1 MQSELTTNLHL
12 LTPEF
17 ALAGLAF
24 LVFTADLFLPEARKE
39 WLAGLSALGLVG
51 VIVLAILMRPAESVT
66 LYGGLVAVDGFSLFF
81 KVFFL
86 AIGIGII
93 ALAVEYGRDRLQ
105 HRGEFYGLLLFSILG
120 MNLMAMARELLTAY
134 IALELLSFSLFVL
147 VAYGLREA
155 RSNEAGIKYI
165 IIGALS
171 SAVMLYGLSNIYS
184 ALGTTYYAG
193 IAAELSV
200 PGWPFPTLWVG
211 IALLVAGL
219 GFKLSAVPFHAW
231 APDAYEGAP
240 LPVTAYL
247 AIGSKAAAFALT
259 LRLFAEAIVPAAD
272 RWDDWQLVIAV
283 LAALTMLLG
292 NLVALAQRNLKRL
305 MAYSSIGHVGY
316 ALAGIA
322 VLGSDFALAAQ
333 AVIFYLVAYAVT
345 NLLVFAGIAA
355 YYNRE
360 GKDDIADLAGL
371 ADRHPYTAAAIAIGL
386 FSLAGLPIFAG
397 FTAKFYLFAAVADG
411 GMLWLAGVGIFSSLI
426 SLYYYLQV
434 LRVMYIQPA
443 HAAGDKSAAI
453 HDDDDVNE
461 LTIWDLGDDLY
472 TWEPTE
478 SGDELYARCI
488 HGDEY
493 TSCYRCMYEVAQRAA
508 AEIQA
513 NAGAHGND
521 ADDADAAVIPPLA
534 RPSVLLLVTMGVG
547 ALAVTGLGIY
557 PAPLLGLIEMAGA
570 AIVPGG

>member
-1 MQSELTTNLHL
+1 MAPAGLTANLHL

-17 ALAGLAF
+17 ALTALAF
-24 LVFTADLFLPEARKE
+24 LVFTADLFLPEERKE
-39 WLAGLSALGLVG
+39 WLAGLAAAGLLG
-51 VIVLAILMRPAESVT
+51 VIALAILMRPAGGASVE
-66 LYGGLVAVDGFSLFF
+66 LYGGLVVVDEFGIFF

-86 AIGIGII
+86 AAGIGII
-93 ALAVEYGRDRLQ
+93 ALAVEYGRERLQ

-134 IALELLSFSLFVL
+134 IALELLSFSLYAL

-165 IIGALS
+165 IIGTLS
-171 SAVMLYGLSNIYS
+171 SAVMLYGLSNIYA
-184 ALGTTYYAG
+184 ALGTTYFAG
-193 IAAELSV
+193 IAAELAAPASASATASV
-200 PGWPFPTLWVG
+200 SAAGPASSPVLWVG

-219 GFKLSAVPFHAW
+219 SFKLSAVPFHAW

-240 LPVTAYL
+240 LPVTAWL

-259 LRLFAEAIVPAAD
+259 LRLLAEAIVPAAA
-272 RWDDWQLVIAV
+272 RWDEWQLVIAA

-305 MAYSSIGHVGY
+305 LAYSSIGHVGY
-316 ALAGIA
+316 ALAGVA
-322 VLGSDFALAAQ
+322 VLGGDFALAAR
-333 AVIFYLVAYAVT
+333 AVIFYLVVYAAT
-345 NLLVFAGIAA
+345 NLVVFAGITA

-360 GKDDIADLAGL
+360 GRDDIADLAGL

-411 GMLWLAGVGIFSSLI
+411 GMLWLAGVAIFSSLI

-443 HAAGDKSAAI
+443 
-453 HDDDDVNE
+453 
-461 LTIWDLGDDLY
+461 
-472 TWEPTE
+472 EP
-478 SGDELYARCI
+478 A
-488 HGDEY
+488 
-493 TSCYRCMYEVAQRAA
+493 
-508 AEIQA
+508 
-513 NAGAHGND
+513 
-521 ADDADAAVIPPLA
+521 PLR
-534 RPSVLLLVTMGVG
+534 RPSVLLMVTMGLGV
-547 ALAVTGLGIY
+547 LVVTWLGVY
-557 PAPLLGLIEMAGA
+557 PAPLLGLIEAAGA
-570 AIVPGG
+570 AIAAGG